1 MRSGSF
7 HPTKETLISTV
18 VKLLSDNPPDEI
30 SSDEVLEISG
40 ISKGSMYH
48 HFEDFADLIEHAQV
62 ARFAGFVNQ
71 SIDSLNQLL
80 LHSSDREEMLRGIK
94 EVTRV
99 TQSDL
104 LKTQR
109 LDRVTALAKA
119 GHSQR
124 MKENLAIE
132 EDRLTEALAD
142 LFREVVNRGW
152 GNAALDPISVAVL
165 IQAYT
170 MGKIVNDFAEHP
182 MEPDR
187 WLYLID
193 SLLED
198 LIFKVN

>member
-1 MRSGSF
+1 
-7 HPTKETLISTV
+7 
-18 VKLLSDNPPDEI
+18 
-30 SSDEVLEISG
+30 
-40 ISKGSMYH
+40 
-48 HFEDFADLIEHAQV
+48 
-62 ARFAGFVNQ
+62 
-71 SIDSLNQLL
+71 
-80 LHSSDREEMLRGIK
+80 MLRGIK

-99 TQSDL
+99 TQSDR
-104 LKTQR
+104 LKTHR
-109 LDRVTALAKA
+109 LERVTALAKA

-132 EDRLTEALAD
+132 QDRLTEALAD

-193 SLLED
+193 SVLED